1 MSSNT
6 IGLQGAKALARE
18 LEMTTCMESL
28 NLEHNL
34 LGDSSVAILCEA
46 LIANSSLRR
55 LNLSRN
61 NIADRGAASLGTLLE
76 CHDTLVELNVSWNG
90 ISGKVSASILPSSV
104 AFLSS
109 SYTRCSRSGLVPYL
123 LRTSSIPYPSI
134 HEYFSEILY
143 FCSTPHTSHHF
154 SSLHHREGSPSP
166 RVSRRTASWND
177 LTYRGMP

>member
-123 LRTSSIPYPSI
+123 LRTSSMPTLPST
-134 HEYFSEILY
+134 
-143 FCSTPHTSHHF
+143 STFLKYCTSARLRTPLTT
-154 SSLHHREGSPSP
+154 SPLCTTGRGRLRRGSLVERQVG
-166 RVSRRTASWND
+166 T
-177 LTYRGMP
+177 T